1 FQLGTSFDA
10 LDGTFGNDFAEQA
23 RIGHKPGL
31 QFTGAKLDEY
41 HLTLVLHQRYCDP
54 TWPPGPPPPKAQD
67 APLAATI

>member
-1 FQLGTSFDA
+1 MFAVLGDIPFQLGTSFDA
-10 LDGTFGNDFAEQA
+10 LDGTFVNDFAEQA

-54 TWPPGPPPPKAQD
+54 DRKSVV
-67 APLAATI
+67 